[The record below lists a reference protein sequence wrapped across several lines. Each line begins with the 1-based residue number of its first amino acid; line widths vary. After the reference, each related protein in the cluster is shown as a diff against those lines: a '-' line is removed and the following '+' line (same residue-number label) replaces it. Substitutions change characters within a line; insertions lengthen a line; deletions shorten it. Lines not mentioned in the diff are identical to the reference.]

1 MSELIV
7 DQLKEIIAYKLDV
20 NLGIDEIDENV
31 SLYEDGLG
39 LDSIAIVDLITT
51 IEKEFSLEFDDEEL
65 NPELFK
71 NLSTL
76 ARFIQPKF
84 NRNLPH
90 GMGDLYA
97 AQVVCVSFHS
107 SPGDVA
113 PHGMGDLYAAQTGCV
128 GFHSSTDEGASEPF

>member
-39 LDSIAIVDLITT
+39 LDSIAIVDLITV

-65 NPELFK
+65 NTELFQS
-71 NLSTL
+71 LSTL

-84 NRNLPH
+84 NH
-90 GMGDLYA
+90 
-97 AQVVCVSFHS
+97 
-107 SPGDVA
+107 
-113 PHGMGDLYAAQTGCV
+113 
-128 GFHSSTDEGASEPF
+128 